1 MDHML
6 TKKFKFL
13 IYMTLLS
20 TSFIIGESKLIN
32 NLLED
37 ENSIKKEPLNEEE
50 VSTMQ
55 EMLLRANVRDYGR
68 FDPPPGHVQPPSK
81 GIPAAAPDP
90 NHPPPP
96 PGNGGC
102 K

>member
-1 MDHML
+1 
-6 TKKFKFL
+6 
-13 IYMTLLS
+13 
-20 TSFIIGESKLIN
+20 
-32 NLLED
+32 
-37 ENSIKKEPLNEEE
+37 
-50 VSTMQ
+50 MQ

-102 K
+102 KWKRIHKGNSWLDPKPPPNKSRSN